1 MSAIG
6 VDLAHHSSQP
16 EASGY
21 PTVMQARAHPAI
33 VAGRYIAISNGKSQ
47 TYRHSHV
54 LALRKGGR
62 GSLSSQDITIEFPI
76 LRLRLSWLWYFHR
89 L

>member
-1 MSAIG
+1 MRGIFIKVSAIG

-33 VAGRYIAISNGKSQ
+33 VAGTYKAIS
-47 TYRHSHV
+47 TYSM
-54 LALRKGGR
+54 
-62 GSLSSQDITIEFPI
+62 
-76 LRLRLSWLWYFHR
+76 
-89 L
+89 

>member
-1 MSAIG
+1 MRGIFIKVSAIG

-33 VAGRYIAISNGKSQ
+33 VAGTYKAIS
-47 TYRHSHV
+47 T
-54 LALRKGGR
+54 
-62 GSLSSQDITIEFPI
+62 
-76 LRLRLSWLWYFHR
+76 
-89 L
+89 